1 MAVVPNDVV
10 IASGTG
16 ASVGKAGE
24 KKGGSRYEARV
35 AEAQW
40 DFLLFWRGRSTATV
54 MLGCESFTHVGRQ
67 QLDKSAFAY

>member
-1 MAVVPNDVV
+1 MVPNDVV

-35 AEAQW
+35 AEALW
-40 DFLLFWRGRSTATV
+40 DFLFFIFLEGAFYSH
-54 MLGCESFTHVGRQ
+54 CDVGM
-67 QLDKSAFAY
+67 